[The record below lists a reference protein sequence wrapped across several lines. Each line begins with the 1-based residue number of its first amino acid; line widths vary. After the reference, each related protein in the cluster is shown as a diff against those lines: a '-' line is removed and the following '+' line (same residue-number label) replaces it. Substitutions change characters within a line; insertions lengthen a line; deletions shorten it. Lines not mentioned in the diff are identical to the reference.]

1 MTKTILFDSSKCM
14 ACRGCQVA
22 CKNWWELSAVV
33 TKNQGTYENPP
44 NLSAETWNKI
54 RFTEIGHNGDAQ
66 WLFTRQS
73 CMHCTEAACVWVCPT
88 YARKYNELGY
98 VTIDW
103 ERCIGC
109 GRCVA
114 YCPFQV
120 PMLGGHDVSPRITV
134 ELGAPRNVTYNCIF
148 CLDRIEDGL
157 TPACVKAC
165 PSGALNFGER
175 EDMVRQG
182 RARVDVLKATYPQ
195 ANLYGES
202 ELGGLHLMLVLTEK
216 PGTLGLPETPT
227 LGTYPEF
234 DASDFPDWYV
244 QAIADG
250 SLPVFPPEARPEW
263 YLQPELVPE
272 ERLGPF
278 EQRVPLATQTLLG
291 YLGVGILGAF
301 WWFIQRRAKLQAETG
316 KGEGVRKDI
325 KKLK

>member
-1 MTKTILFDSSKCM
+1 MTKAILFDSSKCM

-22 CKNWWELSAVV
+22 CKSWWELSAVV
-33 TKNQGTYENPP
+33 TKSQGTYENPP

-54 RFTEIGHNGDAQ
+54 RFTEIGHNGDTR

-73 CMHCTEAACVWVCPT
+73 CMHCTEAVCVWVCPT
-88 YARKYNELGY
+88 YARQYNELGY
-98 VTIDW
+98 VTIDQ

-109 GRCVA
+109 GRCVT

-120 PMLGGHDVSPRITV
+120 PMLGGYDVSPRITV
-134 ELGAPRNVTYNCIF
+134 ELGIPRNITYNCIF
-148 CLDRIEDGL
+148 CPDRIEDGL
-157 TPACVKAC
+157 TPACVKTC
-165 PSGALNFGER
+165 PPKALSFGER

-202 ELGGLHLMLVLTEK
+202 ELGGLHLMFVLTEK
-216 PGTLGLPETPT
+216 PSILGLPETPT

-234 DASDFPDWYV
+234 DTSDFPDWYV

-250 SLPVFPPEARPEW
+250 GLPVFPPGARPEW

-272 ERLGPF
+272 EKLGPF

-291 YLGVGILGAF
+291 YLTVGIFGAL
-301 WWFIQRRAKLQAETG
+301 WWFSRRRAKLQGETG
-316 KGEGVRKDI
+316 KGVRKGI
-325 KKLK
+325 KS